1 MLSDF
6 FMDRQKTTQRRKF
19 VMWVVTVKL
28 LKMTAM
34 SKETS
39 VICIKERNHGK
50 NKPEEYGMNSAQG
63 GCQFSCYNKS
73 QKKGGE

>member
-6 FMDRQKTTQRRKF
+6 FMDGQKTTQRRKF

-50 NKPEEYGMNSAQG
+50 KQARGIWHELCSRRMSVQLLQQITKERG
-63 GCQFSCYNKS
+63 
-73 QKKGGE
+73 